1 MTILFRLI
9 MLSMFSF
16 AYSDC
21 VDIDNQTDCEA
32 SAGCEWHVEDD
43 GTAGCEDVDDH
54 DHDHEHCDDVTTEI
68 ECENLDGCTWH
79 IHDGVGE
86 CESASA
92 DCGETDHFNTDGLE
106 LEYDGAEI
114 YSQFQGLIEGSVEIE
129 VNGTK
134 DLSIHFLDGNG
145 DEVVIDEST
154 IHCYPLSFS
163 IADPSIISIEME
175 DHDDHDDHD
184 HDDEEHCEVFST
196 ESDCEA
202 ESHCH
207 WHVENGVG
215 ECEDAED
222 DDHDHEDEDHGGH
235 LTFELTGLAVGS
247 TTFTVSIMHQGH
259 ADYTSMPILVT
270 VTEEVC
276 PVPGDVNGSGTVNV
290 ADAVFLVYYILGSGT
305 NATCGDMNDDGS
317 IDINDII
324 AIINIILSDRSYSSI
339 DAVSSQL
346 MISEDSLRLESDGF
360 VQGIQLTLSH
370 GYNFE
375 IELAEALIS
384 EYKTTDN
391 QTTLIIATDGSHSI
405 TDIATFKGDIVVE
418 SVHVVN
424 QSGDVAVEQV
434 IELSSIKV
442 SVVGPNPFNPS
453 TQLSIAMPEAG
464 FLSVNV
470 YNLLGQKVATLV
482 DNYMEANTS
491 GHIVNFNAS
500 HLASGVYIVQAV
512 TAGNIATQK
521 IMLMK

>member
-43 GTAGCEDVDDH
+43 GTAGCEDADDH
-54 DHDHEHCDDVTTEI
+54 DHDHEHCDDVTTES

-79 IHDGVGE
+79 IHDGEGE

-114 YSQFQGLIEGSVEIE
+114 YSQFQGLIEGNVEIE

-145 DEVVIDEST
+145 DEVVIDESN

-163 IADPSIISIEME
+163 IANPSIISIEME

-184 HDDEEHCEVFST
+184 HDGEEHCEDFST

-215 ECEDAED
+215 ECEDAEGDDHDDHDHD
-222 DDHDHEDEDHGGH
+222 DDHDDEDHGGH
-235 LTFELTGLAVGS
+235 LTFELSGLAVGS

-276 PVPGDVNGSGTVNV
+276 PVPGDLNGSGVLNV
-290 ADAVFLVYYILGSGT
+290 ADVVYIVNYILG
-305 NATCGDMNDDGS
+305 ATDLDVACGDLNNDGEINVTDVVSMVNLILADRVCTDADQALCWFQTVVLVGS
-317 IDINDII
+317 YCIG
-324 AIINIILSDRSYSSI
+324 ILFLRNASRGFRKSS
-339 DAVSSQL
+339 
-346 MISEDSLRLESDGF
+346 SL
-360 VQGIQLTLSH
+360 
-370 GYNFE
+370 
-375 IELAEALIS
+375 
-384 EYKTTDN
+384 
-391 QTTLIIATDGSHSI
+391 
-405 TDIATFKGDIVVE
+405 
-418 SVHVVN
+418 
-424 QSGDVAVEQV
+424 
-434 IELSSIKV
+434 LSS
-442 SVVGPNPFNPS
+442 G
-453 TQLSIAMPEAG
+453 QC
-464 FLSVNV
+464 
-470 YNLLGQKVATLV
+470 NL
-482 DNYMEANTS
+482 
-491 GHIVNFNAS
+491 
-500 HLASGVYIVQAV
+500 
-512 TAGNIATQK
+512 
-521 IMLMK
+521 

>member
-1 MTILFRLI
+1 

-43 GTAGCEDVDDH
+43 GTAGCEDADDH
-54 DHDHEHCDDVTTEI
+54 DHDHEHCDDVTTET

-184 HDDEEHCEVFST
+184 HDDEEHCEDFMTADTCS
-196 ESDCEA
+196 EHDECE
-202 ESHCH
+202 
-207 WHVENGVG
+207 WHVEDDGTAG
-215 ECEDAED
+215 CEDAEGDDHDDHDHD
-222 DDHDHEDEDHGGH
+222 DDHDDEDHGGH
-235 LTFELTGLAVGS
+235 LTFELSGLAAGS

-270 VTEEVC
+270 VTEEIHC
-276 PVPGDVNGSGTVNV
+276 ED
-290 ADAVFLVYYILGSGT
+290 FLT
-305 NATCGDMNDDGS
+305 ETDCGAHTECEWHVEDDG
-317 IDINDII
+317 
-324 AIINIILSDRSYSSI
+324 
-339 DAVSSQL
+339 
-346 MISEDSLRLESDGF
+346 
-360 VQGIQLTLSH
+360 
-370 GYNFE
+370 
-375 IELAEALIS
+375 
-384 EYKTTDN
+384 
-391 QTTLIIATDGSHSI
+391 
-405 TDIATFKGDIVVE
+405 
-418 SVHVVN
+418 
-424 QSGDVAVEQV
+424 
-434 IELSSIKV
+434 
-442 SVVGPNPFNPS
+442 
-453 TQLSIAMPEAG
+453 
-464 FLSVNV
+464 
-470 YNLLGQKVATLV
+470 
-482 DNYMEANTS
+482 
-491 GHIVNFNAS
+491 
-500 HLASGVYIVQAV
+500 
-512 TAGNIATQK
+512 TAGCEDAD
-521 IMLMK
+521 